1 MKKNKVSLNDHQDY
15 CYRCNAISSSSKKNS
30 CIIEYI
36 HDTCRSKY
44 TYFKYTLYYVWNYS
58 FLLVEIDVE
67 CIDFE
72 FPLVKIPDMSL
83 FGKCM

>member
-1 MKKNKVSLNDHQDY
+1 MIIKIIATGVMQSLHHP
-15 CYRCNAISSSSKKNS
+15 KNS